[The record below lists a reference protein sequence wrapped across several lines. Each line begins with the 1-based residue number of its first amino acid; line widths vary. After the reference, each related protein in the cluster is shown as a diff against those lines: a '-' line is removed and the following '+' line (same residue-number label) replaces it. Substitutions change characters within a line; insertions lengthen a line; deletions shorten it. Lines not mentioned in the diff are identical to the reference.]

1 MPEGQ
6 EKIIEMAR
14 QVSLKAHAP
23 YSSFAVGAV
32 LVADDGSLY
41 PACNVE
47 NASYGATI
55 CAERAAVCAAV
66 ADGHKNFREVVIY
79 TETDEPTSPCGICRQ
94 FLMDFSPRMT
104 VTCACKTGKVLQRS
118 LAELLPEAFTEPQLD
133 K

>member
-1 MPEGQ
+1 MPKGR

-14 QVSLKAHAP
+14 LASLKAHAP

-32 LVADDGSLY
+32 LVADDGSVY

-47 NASYGATI
+47 SASYGATI

-66 ADGHKNFREVVIY
+66 AAGRRDFREIVIY
-79 TETDEPTSPCGICRQ
+79 TETDKPTSPCGICRQ
-94 FLMDFSPRMT
+94 FLMDFSPQMT
-104 VTCACKTGKVLQRS
+104 VTCVCKTGEVLQRS
-118 LAELLPEAFTEPQLD
+118 LAELLPEAFTERQLD